1 MKHHVSERITLSQ
14 FGIPVI
20 KATLAINNKPSN
32 ITKYTSEIRLMSN
45 LIVFFCCYTSCSAK
59 STSFCLY
66 CSLAAPVNVIYG
78 LWWTDLLLP
87 LLILYTFASSR
98 MSLIVLCSWGF
109 SVWSI
114 NVIQMYCV
122 DCNVLL
128 VKHWPV
134 KFERKEEEEKQTHL
148 LHSIGSLGSCWA
160 NEV

>member
-1 MKHHVSERITLSQ
+1 MLSNETSCLRENYIIS
-14 FGIPVI
+14 IPVI

-45 LIVFFCCYTSCSAK
+45 LVFFCCYTSCSAK

-98 MSLIVLCSWGF
+98 TSLIVLCSWGF

-122 DCNVLL
+122 VGETLTCEIWKKKKKNKLTSSTPLALWEAVE
-128 VKHWPV
+128 PM
-134 KFERKEEEEKQTHL
+134 RYKEK
-148 LHSIGSLGSCWA
+148 
-160 NEV
+160 